1 MTGFTLPPDAR
12 TVRVALPGREY
23 DIVIGANLLGMAG
36 RLISHV
42 ASGARCAIV
51 TDENVA
57 RHHLP
62 ALTAA
67 LQGMLIG
74 PPHVLPSGEATKS
87 FNKLALVCGHLLDLK
102 LERGDVVI
110 AFGGGVIGDLAGF
123 AAAILKRGIR
133 FIQIPTT
140 LLAQVD
146 SSVGGKTGINAPQG
160 KNLIGAFHQ
169 PSLVIADTDALT
181 TLPGRE
187 FRAGYAEV
195 AKYGLLGDAAFFA
208 WLEANIDAVFSG
220 EGSARSE
227 AIERSCQAKAAIV
240 LEDEHETGRR
250 ALLNLGHTFG
260 HALEAWAG
268 FDGSLIHGEAISIGM
283 ALAFQFSAR
292 ESFCSHADA
301 SRAVSHFIKAGL
313 PTRLNDLQRL
323 TGKQPPDTTH
333 IIALMEQDK
342 KVMRGAHTLIL
353 ARSIGEAFINR
364 DVAIGRLTHFL
375 DEARRF

>member
-12 TVRVALPGREY
+12 TVRVALPGRRY

-36 RLISHV
+36 QLISHV
-42 ASGARCAIV
+42 APDARCAIV

-62 ALTAA
+62 ALEAA
-67 LQGMLIG
+67 LQEMLIG
-74 PPHVLPSGEATKS
+74 PSLVLPSGEATKS
-87 FNKLALVCGHLLDLK
+87 FDQLARVCGHLLDLR
-102 LERGDVVI
+102 LERGDVVV

-123 AAAILKRGIR
+123 TAAILKRGVR
-133 FIQIPTT
+133 FVQIPTT

-169 PSLVIADTDALT
+169 PSLVIADTDTLT
-181 TLPGRE
+181 TLPARE

-195 AKYGLLGDAAFFA
+195 AKYGLLGDAAFFE
-208 WLEANIDAVFSG
+208 WLEGNMNAVFSG
-220 EGSARSE
+220 EGSVRAE

-240 LEDEHETGRR
+240 LEDERETGRR

-268 FDGSLIHGEAISIGM
+268 YDGSLIHGEAISIGM
-283 ALAFQFSAR
+283 ALAFQFSVK
-292 ESFCSHADA
+292 EGFCPHMDA
-301 SRAVSHFIKAGL
+301 SRAISHLIKAGL
-313 PTRLNDLQRL
+313 PTRLNDLERL

-342 KVMRGAHTLIL
+342 KVVQGAHTLIL
-353 ARSIGEAFINR
+353 AYSIGDAFINR
-364 DVAIGRLTHFL
+364 DVAIGPLTNFL